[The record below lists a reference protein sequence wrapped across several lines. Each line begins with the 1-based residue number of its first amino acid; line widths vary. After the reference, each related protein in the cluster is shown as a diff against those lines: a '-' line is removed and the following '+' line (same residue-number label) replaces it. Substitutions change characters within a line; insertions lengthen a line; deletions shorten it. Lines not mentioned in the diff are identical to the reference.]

1 MSLTRRILTDQISRP
16 SCHDC
21 SNSTSSVKN
30 TINCTIISTIS
41 DPLGRYIIAK
51 IQIDDKLY
59 VFVNVYAPNKDKDS
73 IQFFKNLYILL
84 RTEDL
89 DCENNIILGGDFN
102 CPLNPKL
109 EKRGGVMN
117 REKRLLRV
125 LKNPE
130 TKIYLWSQKSPAIFC
145 RLDYWLISNNLCDY
159 VQSTGITAA
168 VKTDHAAIDLSISDI
183 ADEVKGPGR

>member
-1 MSLTRRILTDQISRP
+1 M
-16 SCHDC
+16 
-21 SNSTSSVKN
+21 
-30 TINCTIISTIS
+30 IISTIS
-41 DPLGRYIIAK
+41 DPLEWYIIAK

-102 CPLNPKL
+102 CPLNPNL
-109 EKRGGVMN
+109 DKRGGVMN

-125 LKNPE
+125 LNVCKM
-130 TKIYLWSQKSPAIFC
+130 S
-145 RLDYWLISNNLCDY
+145 
-159 VQSTGITAA
+159 
-168 VKTDHAAIDLSISDI
+168 
-183 ADEVKGPGR
+183 

>member
-1 MSLTRRILTDQISRP
+1 
-16 SCHDC
+16 
-21 SNSTSSVKN
+21 
-30 TINCTIISTIS
+30 
-41 DPLGRYIIAK
+41 LGRYIIAK